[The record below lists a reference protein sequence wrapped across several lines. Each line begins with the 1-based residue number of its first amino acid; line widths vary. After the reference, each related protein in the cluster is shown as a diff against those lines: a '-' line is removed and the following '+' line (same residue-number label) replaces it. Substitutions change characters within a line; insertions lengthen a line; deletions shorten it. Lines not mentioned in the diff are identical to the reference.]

1 MTNAQEIINTFFFIP
16 STLLKNVYKVAC
28 MTCGFLMS
36 KEWKFSQFIS
46 YLCGCPNMMDH
57 SINTKRKIYGGYDS
71 TSDDEEQ
78 LIDDEINSDNP
89 TCDPSIIYKLGSLKD
104 R

>member
-1 MTNAQEIINTFFFIP
+1 
-16 STLLKNVYKVAC
+16 
-28 MTCGFLMS
+28 
-36 KEWKFSQFIS
+36 
-46 YLCGCPNMMDH
+46 MMDH